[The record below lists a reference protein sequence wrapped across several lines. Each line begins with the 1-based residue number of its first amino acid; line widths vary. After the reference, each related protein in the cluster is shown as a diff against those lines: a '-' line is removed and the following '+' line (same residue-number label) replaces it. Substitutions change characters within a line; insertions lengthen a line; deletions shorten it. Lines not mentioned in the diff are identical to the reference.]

1 MSSPCAQIEAR
12 SNHAFVHLVDSDQ
25 YSNERLARCL
35 ANLRSFG
42 NWRDGHVR
50 STSFQQGTEPG
61 QSLERWTSHLTHL
74 LGSSDDT
81 APQDRNFPF
90 IWRHKGLDLI
100 VLGFIIR

>member
-1 MSSPCAQIEAR
+1 MSSSCAQIEAR
-12 SNHAFVHLVDSDQ
+12 FDHAFVHLVDSDQ
-25 YSNERLARCL
+25 YSNERLGRCL

-42 NWRDGHVR
+42 NWRDDHVR
-50 STSFQQGTEPG
+50 SISFQQGTELG
-61 QSLERWTSHLTHL
+61 QSLERWTSHLMHL

-81 APQDRNFPF
+81 APQDRSFPF